1 MSEAGVSTARQGY
14 VATATAASA
23 QPETAGPFRELLGAQ
38 FQQLAPAVRSVHD
51 GLSHRLRGTATVERG
66 EALLARLIC
75 RLAHLPRAQR
85 DGPVEIDL
93 VADRD
98 GETWTR
104 RFGGSAPMRSRLRA
118 CGAMLV
124 EELGPLRLMFQL
136 RHVDGAVAW
145 QLRSVSV
152 LGLRAPARW
161 LAMTQAR
168 SSESNGRYCF
178 EVRVV
183 LPFVGAVI
191 AYHGSVDL
199 APAD

>member
-1 MSEAGVSTARQGY
+1 MSTVRQGY
-14 VATATAASA
+14 VAAAAEASA
-23 QPETAGPFRELLGAQ
+23 QAEAAGLFRGLLGAQ
-38 FQQLAPAVRSVHD
+38 FQQLAPAVRAVHD

-66 EALLARLIC
+66 DALLARLIC
-75 RLAHLPRAQR
+75 RLAHLPRAQQ
-85 DGPVEIDL
+85 DGPVQIDL
-93 VADRD
+93 AVDRD

-104 RFGGSAPMRSRLRA
+104 HFGGSAPMRSRLRA

-136 RHVDGAVAW
+136 RHLDGAVAW
-145 QLRSVSV
+145 QLHSVSV

-178 EVRVV
+178 EVRVA

-191 AYHGSVDL
+191 AYHGSVEL
-199 APAD
+199 PRTL